1 MNINANFIFI
11 FLIVFAIAP
20 TILAVF
26 LARKQNRSMWIAGLV
41 TFILGLF
48 TWVGS
53 WIYLGIMN
61 LVAPKEVSSE

>member
-1 MNINANFIFI
+1 MSINANFIFI

-41 TFILGLF
+41 TFFLGLF
-48 TWVGS
+48 TWIGS

-61 LVAPKEVSSE
+61 LVAPKGVSSE